1 MHHWRWL
8 CAHINNSILNS
19 GFVIYS
25 FLWHCHVFLAFQVVL
40 VVKNLSANVGDARD
54 ESSTPGSRRSL
65 GAGNGNPLQY
75 SCWED
80 FMGWGGWGAT
90 VNRVAELDTTEH
102 THRHVFIFYFP
113 KQIILP
119 DSKIACQYPLHFFP
133 TISQQKQTQQ
143 MISSSISQ
151 KKKTWN
157 ASASK
162 LHCLLWSL
170 QNACIGVQASL
181 FLSVTK
187 KVGDHFD
194 VWIRPLSLTLLS
206 LSHSLFCTTLC
217 LLSFPVT
224 LLKASSRSS
233 TAFFKSWILL
243 NPHYLQIVFSAF
255 SHLQSLNSLK
265 ASSILFPFPLFPITL
280 NPPRSGLLRMFFWK
294 GWREVRC
301 FLNQPFWQNSKQ
313 YLVL

>member
-1 MHHWRWL
+1 MWMHHWRWL

-54 ESSTPGSRRSL
+54 ESSTPGSRRSP
-65 GAGNGNPLQY
+65 GAGNGNTLQY

-90 VNRVAELDTTEH
+90 VNGVAELDTTEQ

-181 FLSVTK
+181 FLSVMK

-194 VWIRPLSLTLLS
+194 VWIRPLCLTLLS
-206 LSHSLFCTTLC
+206 VSHSLFCTTLC

-224 LLKASSRSS
+224 LLKSR
-233 TAFFKSWILL
+233 
-243 NPHYLQIVFSAF
+243 
-255 SHLQSLNSLK
+255 LK
-265 ASSILFPFPLFPITL
+265 
-280 NPPRSGLLRMFFWK
+280 
-294 GWREVRC
+294 
-301 FLNQPFWQNSKQ
+301 KQ
-313 YLVL
+313 YCFF